1 MNALFIECESRFQGI
16 FVKITSSEIKLF
28 EIKTVKAIYLKIMH
42 KEENIKPNFMES
54 RETNPFRVPEGYFDS
69 LEDEV
74 MSRIQLPV
82 KKKTTTGRIIR
93 ILKPVV
99 GIAACLTLVYLL
111 TNHQLGLNTRNS
123 KMASAI
129 TLTQEEDSTLTFSL
143 IDEITLVNAMFA
155 EEEQNPVAG
164 INPDDML
171 AYLSSG
177 LNEVEIYS
185 AIQN

>member
-1 MNALFIECESRFQGI
+1 M
-16 FVKITSSEIKLF
+16 
-28 EIKTVKAIYLKIMH
+28 Y
-42 KEENIKPNFMES
+42 KEENIKPNFMKGPG
-54 RETNPFRVPEGYFDS
+54 TNPFRTPVGYFDS

-74 MSRIQLPV
+74 MNKIQLPA
-82 KKKTTTGRIIR
+82 KKKTTSDRIIR

-99 GIAACLTLVYLL
+99 GIAASLVLVYLL
-111 TNHQLGLNTRNS
+111 TNHQFGQNNNS
-123 KMASAI
+123 KVASTI
-129 TLTQEEDSTLTFSL
+129 TLSQEEDSTLTFSL

-155 EEEQNPVAG
+155 DEEEESPVAD

-185 AIQN
+185 EIQN